1 MEEAKSEIGDS
12 NHQTVKH
19 IMLKSQKYKMHY
31 ELIWSEKFVDSVSNL
46 NNRSFTNIIKK
57 LKGNADEEEKKP
69 EFGEKC
75 LLINKLHKSMSESQ
89 IIQKSQKFQENL
101 IEEIEANIL
110 TTDFGYRLRLEP
122 CQLSIPSFDGDESLR
137 GLPSNEMDMG
147 GEWNNEPDTQNM
159 FSVNHHM
166 HTVMKKRKKW
176 QHLTEQMQDY
186 LLTLFK
192 MYP

>member
-1 MEEAKSEIGDS
+1 
-12 NHQTVKH
+12 
-19 IMLKSQKYKMHY
+19 
-31 ELIWSEKFVDSVSNL
+31 
-46 NNRSFTNIIKK
+46 
-57 LKGNADEEEKKP
+57 
-69 EFGEKC
+69 
-75 LLINKLHKSMSESQ
+75 MSESQ
-89 IIQKSQKFQENL
+89 IIQKSQKSQENL
-101 IEEIEANIL
+101 FEEIEANIL

-122 CQLSIPSFDGDESLR
+122 CQLSIHSFDWNESLR

-159 FSVNHHM
+159 FSINHHM
-166 HTVMKKRKKW
+166 HTIMTKRKKW